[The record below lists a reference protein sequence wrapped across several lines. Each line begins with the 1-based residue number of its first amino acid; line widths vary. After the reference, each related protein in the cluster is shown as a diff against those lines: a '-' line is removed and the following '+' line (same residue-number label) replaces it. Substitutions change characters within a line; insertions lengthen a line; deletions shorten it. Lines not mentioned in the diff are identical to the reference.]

1 MLRISL
7 RLDTEA
13 EREEARL
20 ARALTRLGAPIPVAT
35 AAAIVP
41 APATAPPPPAPAPAP
56 TGKVVGKKGAVA
68 AVPQGDVLLSRPT
81 ALPETSLIIPVLLH
95 SRALDA
101 AAAAALAAPVAVA
114 KGPSKGGK
122 AGAAG
127 SSAAGAGT
135 VLPTDPRF
143 STHLRQ
149 LALLSKAY
157 ARLDKRAIGAASAS
171 DIAAAFAAELRGVA
185 DRSEAAITAW
195 IASRDLNADGAISWP
210 EFAASFGGLFLPPGS
225 GVTHELAKAEADG
238 AAAAA
243 VAALA
248 SGGAAAGGK
257 GKPAASAKGAQ
268 AATGTPGLQS
278 FDTDPVKL
286 AAAMDA
292 GVRLGAARRNVEREL
307 RVAAT
312 AAVGQISAIL
322 HASLPAGPRGAIE
335 ETPLALASLHWAPA
349 VLDVIAG
356 VGLLS
361 LFMTRAAL
369 RKLLTGWTTHITA
382 IVSAPT
388 DERLWA
394 FRVTHGETA
403 ADFSASTHTHLSRAA
418 SVAPDATRAAD
429 MTIAHAVA
437 TAPGMLILLRGFGF
451 EPVFQDDP
459 LGECATPR
467 TPVEY
472 RLFGSASREWMTL
485 PETAR
490 TSIAAAAG
498 AVARHAVLLEAPE
511 AADPAAVVLGVATL
525 LLGGSRGTLTS
536 LVSALAARPPLP
548 AFGGALGGP
557 APAKAAPKGKGAGAG
572 VAANIPKTPKDAAG
586 DGFVDALVDVTA
598 AARWKAVFHPLELS
612 LTGVNAAPND
622 VAKRRVTLSAVAG
635 AAHVR
640 NFGTVPVPAA
650 AQGDALWDGA
660 KSFAASGWREMADG
674 ALVLPV
680 DVPLGAVASR
690 ALEIIALY
698 PLLNA
703 VDALRVAQIA
713 ARKAMPDLPS
723 LAPGVKDAPPPPSR
737 IPTSLLT
744 AVLEPV
750 HALSRRYSESNALRG
765 SDRLPEGSRLNASAA
780 AALGG
785 GLDGEDAD
793 DEQQHSL
800 SIAPADLSILNAS
813 ALTAG
818 PADAESSAHIK
829 VVPAITIALPAAS
842 QPPSQPGSRSSTPGP
857 AGERGGVLRHHPTAT
872 GAALVALG
880 PEATNDVLARLR
892 EDGIRER
899 AAATAREAAL
909 SGELKELRAQVRA
922 HTIDELVPRLKAALK
937 DATGDANASVRASVV
952 AASMGLGM
960 KVDTAEG
967 AAKAATAAGGHHA
980 AAAPPAH
987 KPGAAAVAGKSGAK
1001 GGAAAA
1007 HGKHAPGCV
1016 TVIASPL
1023 RLSSPA
1029 FAGATTVTVRCHAG
1043 EWFPGK
1049 EVSGG
1054 AGPAG
1059 GLVGDMR
1066 VAEELAAAAAA
1077 EGKGGAQFFPRALSL
1092 GGGDWV
1098 QFGADATKGAEAV
1111 FVVRAH
1117 EGVAAGLPA
1126 DEVTLELDRPLIGS
1140 HDEGTFVVRG
1150 TGDPVARAALERAQL
1165 RNFARNELL
1174 QGIIASAVAIG
1185 EASVVSRAAEA
1196 AFIHRCGE
1204 RCEDL
1209 TVWTLPRFRS

>member
-1 MLRISL
+1 VLRNSL

-20 ARALTRLGAPIPVAT
+20 ARALTRLGAPIPAT
-35 AAAIVP
+35 AAAAIVP
-41 APATAPPPPAPAPAP
+41 APATAPPPPAPTLAP
-56 TGKVVGKKGAVA
+56 TGKAVGKKGAVA

-81 ALPETSLIIPVLLH
+81 ALPETSLIVPVLLH

-101 AAAAALAAPVAVA
+101 AAAAALAAPVAAA
-114 KGPSKGGK
+114 KGPAKGGK

-127 SSAAGAGT
+127 ASGAGT
-135 VLPTDPRF
+135 VLPSDLRF
-143 STHLRQ
+143 STHLKQ

-171 DIAAAFAAELRGVA
+171 DIAAAFAAELRSVS
-185 DRSEAAITAW
+185 DRSDAAVTAW

-225 GVTHELAKAEADG
+225 GVTLELAKSEADS

-248 SGGAAAGGK
+248 SHGAAAGGK
-257 GKPAASAKGAQ
+257 GKPAAAAKGAH
-268 AATGTPGLQS
+268 AATAVAPGLQS

-361 LFMTRAAL
+361 LFTSRAAL

-437 TAPGMLILLRGFGF
+437 TAPGMAILLRGFGF
-451 EPVFQDDP
+451 EPVFQDDA
-459 LGECATPR
+459 LGEGVTPS

-472 RLFGSASREWMTL
+472 RLFGPASREWLTL

-511 AADPAAVVLGVATL
+511 AADPAAVVLGVAAL
-525 LLGGSRGTLTS
+525 LLGGSRGALTS
-536 LVSALAARPPLP
+536 LVSALATRPPLP
-548 AFGGALGGP
+548 PFGGTLGGAS
-557 APAKAAPKGKGAGAG
+557 APAKAAAKGKGAGTG
-572 VAANIPKTPKDAAG
+572 VASTVPKTPKDAAG

-598 AARWKAVFHPLELS
+598 AARWRAVFHPLEQS
-612 LTGVNAAPND
+612 LTGVSAAPND

-640 NFGTVPVPAA
+640 NFGSVPVPAA
-650 AQGDALWDGA
+650 AQSDALWDGA
-660 KSFAASGWREMADG
+660 KTYAASGWREMADG

-680 DVPLGAVASR
+680 DVPIGAVASR
-690 ALEIIALY
+690 ALEITALY

-723 LAPGVKDAPPPPSR
+723 LTPGVKDAPPAPSR

-765 SDRLPEGSRLNASAA
+765 SDRLPEGSSRLNASAA

-785 GLDGEDAD
+785 ALDGADASNAD
-793 DEQQHSL
+793 DELQHSL
-800 SIAPADLSILNAS
+800 STAPADNSFLNAS
-813 ALTAG
+813 ALTAA

-829 VVPAITIALPAAS
+829 LPVIIAPSAAS
-842 QPPSQPGSRSSTPGP
+842 QLASQPGSRASTPGP
-857 AGERGGVLRHHPTAT
+857 VTERGAVLRHHTTAT

-892 EDGIRER
+892 EDGVRER
-899 AAATAREAAL
+899 AAAVAREVAL

-922 HTIDELVPRLKAALK
+922 HTVDELVPRLKAALK
-937 DATGDANASVRASVV
+937 DATGDANATVRASVV

-960 KVDTAEG
+960 KVDVADVG
-967 AAKAATAAGGHHA
+967 AKGGTA
-980 AAAPPAH
+980 AAAATPAH
-987 KPGAAAVAGKSGAK
+987 KPGAAAAAGKSGAK
-1001 GGAAAA
+1001 GGASGTHGKIA
-1007 HGKHAPGCV
+1007 HGCV
-1016 TVIASPL
+1016 GVIASPL

-1059 GLVGDMR
+1059 GLVGDLR
-1066 VAEELAAAAAA
+1066 AAEEAAAAAAA
-1077 EGKGGAQFFPRALSL
+1077 EGKGGVPFFPRALSL

-1098 QFGADATKGAEAV
+1098 QFGGDASKGAEAV

-1117 EGVAAGLPA
+1117 EGVAAGLPV
-1126 DEVTLELDRPLIGS
+1126 DEVTLELDRPLAGS

-1150 TGDPVARAALERAQL
+1150 VGDPAARAALERAQL
-1165 RNFARNELL
+1165 RIFAQRELL
-1174 QGIIASAVAIG
+1174 SSIIASAVAAG
-1185 EASVVSRAAEA
+1185 EASIVSRAAEA
-1196 AFIHRCGE
+1196 AFIHRCE
-1204 RCEDL
+1204 RGVVREMAA
-1209 TVWTLPRFRS
+1209 R